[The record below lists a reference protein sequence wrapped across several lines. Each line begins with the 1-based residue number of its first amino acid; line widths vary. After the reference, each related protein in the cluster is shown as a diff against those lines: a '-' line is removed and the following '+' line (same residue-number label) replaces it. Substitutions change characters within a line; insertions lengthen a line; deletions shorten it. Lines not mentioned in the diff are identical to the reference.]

1 MRLGLKYIIAYQ
13 SVSFLSNTWRI
24 ESNFIPERN
33 SIIAFW
39 HGKMLPVWKFFS
51 KYNSSAVVSMS
62 KDGELLS
69 KLLIKWNYSLIR
81 GSSSRGGKDVLE
93 AMIWS
98 NNDYLLITPDGP
110 RGPNHKFKPGAVITA
125 LRTGKS
131 LYLCNCIIGSKKVFS
146 KSWDN
151 FELPLLF
158 SSIKLNF
165 SEPIRISKDLQ
176 KEEIE
181 KIIQDCEFKLNQIN
195 TI

>member
-1 MRLGLKYIIAYQ
+1 MSLGLKYIIAYQ

-24 ESNFIPERN
+24 ESNFIPEKN

-51 KYNSSAVVSMS
+51 KCNSTAVVSMS

-69 KLLIKWNYSLIR
+69 KLLLKWNYSLIR
-81 GSSSRGGKDVLE
+81 GSSSRGSKEVLE
-93 AMIWS
+93 EMLS
-98 NNDYLLITPDGP
+98 NKNDYLLITPDGP

-125 LRTGKS
+125 QRTGKP
-131 LYLCNCIIGSKKVFS
+131 LYLCNCNIGLKKLFP

-165 SEPIRISKDLQ
+165 SEPIRISKNLQ
-176 KEEIE
+176 KEEID
-181 KIIQDCEFKLNQIN
+181 KIIQDCEFKLNQMNNI
-195 TI
+195 